1 MIFPNIKTL
10 DNLVRDVCV
19 VGAGPVGIAL
29 ALELSRRG
37 KTVLLLESGGSG
49 IRKDV
54 QSLADADIAD
64 SSPHVPMNIA
74 VQRRL
79 GGTSNLWGGRCVPL
93 DALDFE
99 PRPVLNDSTW
109 PITGADLTPF
119 LPAACEYLGC
129 GPAVF
134 EKPIPG
140 LEKCGRKF
148 SG

>member
-64 SSPHVPMNIA
+64 SSRMF
-74 VQRRL
+74 Q
-79 GGTSNLWGGRCVPL
+79 
-93 DALDFE
+93 
-99 PRPVLNDSTW
+99 
-109 PITGADLTPF
+109 
-119 LPAACEYLGC
+119 
-129 GPAVF
+129 
-134 EKPIPG
+134 
-140 LEKCGRKF
+140 
-148 SG
+148 